1 MAGELLKIRVIAPDL
16 WRERKMEF
24 APATSVREIKV
35 SALPDLLGRSD
46 VDPAD
51 YYVEYFE
58 REVLDE
64 SRTLADLGVPE
75 DAVISIRP
83 YDVDH
88 PAPYQG

>member
-1 MAGELLKIRVIAPDL
+1 MAGELLKIRVIAPDV

-35 SALPDLLGRSD
+35 SALPALLGRSD

-51 YYVEYFE
+51 YYVECFE

-75 DAVISIRP
+75 DGVISIRP

-88 PAPYQG
+88 PAPFQG